1 MHFSHSL
8 RYIFPCYLPNGMAR
22 WADSSTTKAAND
34 QQELVLDVEV
44 LHAHE
49 GDVNGVAWQTNTTSS
64 SSSQPLLATAGD
76 DGLVKLWAYA

>member
-49 GDVNGVAWQTNTTSS
+49 GDVNGVLGKRILL
-64 SSSQPLLATAGD
+64 PLLRLSLCSLQ
-76 DGLVKLWAYA
+76 LVTTGW